1 MHGIDPSPG
10 GTESR
15 QAIILLAAVES
26 MEGTLA
32 VAQALVAERRAV
44 DLSGLEAEIGRLC
57 AACLAAPR
65 AMAPALRLRLES
77 LLRTHDRL
85 RAALAPP

>member
-1 MHGIDPSPG
+1 MHGIDPSPT

-15 QAIILLAAVES
+15 QATILLAAVEA

-32 VAQALVAERRAV
+32 VAEALVAERRAV

-77 LLRTHDRL
+77 LLRAHDRL
-85 RAALAPP
+85 RAVLAPP

>member
-1 MHGIDPSPG
+1 MHSTDLPLCDADP
-10 GTESR
+10 R
-15 QAIILLAAVES
+15 QATILLAAVDA

-44 DLSGLEAEIGRLC
+44 DLAGLDAEIGRLC
-57 AACLAAPR
+57 AAALAAPR

-77 LLRTHDRL
+77 LLRAHDRL

>member
-1 MHGIDPSPG
+1 MRSTDPSPAG
-10 GTESR
+10 AESS
-15 QAIILLAAVES
+15 QAAILLAAVEA

-32 VAQALVAERRAV
+32 VAEALVAERRAV
-44 DLSGLEAEIGRLC
+44 DLTGLEGEIGRLC

-77 LLRTHDRL
+77 LLRAHDRL

>member
-1 MHGIDPSPG
+1 MHGIDPSPT

-15 QAIILLAAVES
+15 QATILLAAVEA

-32 VAQALVAERRAV
+32 VAEALVAERRSV

-77 LLRTHDRL
+77 LLRAHDRL

>member
-1 MHGIDPSPG
+1 MRSTDASPAG
-10 GTESR
+10 ADSR
-15 QAIILLAAVES
+15 QATILLAAVEA
-26 MEGTLA
+26 MEATLA
-32 VAQALVAERRAV
+32 VAEALVAERRAV
-44 DLSGLEAEIGRLC
+44 DLSGLEAETSRLC

-77 LLRTHDRL
+77 VLRAHDRL

>member
-1 MHGIDPSPG
+1 MHGIDTSPT

-15 QAIILLAAVES
+15 QATILLAAVEA

-32 VAQALVAERRAV
+32 VAEALVAERRAV

-77 LLRTHDRL
+77 LLRAHDRL